1 MKKIVLFLV
10 LFIAVISGAGYWF
23 LTSGTINGLVKE
35 QIQIQGGQV
44 TGQSVKVAAVDI
56 NLLKGSGSI
65 SGLTVSNPSGYTQ
78 ASVFSLG
85 TIALAIDVA
94 SLTEEPYV
102 IESLLISNPEVF
114 VEVNAKGSNL
124 KDLYAAID
132 KNMPAEDAQ
141 NSSSDGG
148 AADPRIKL
156 NSLQLQGV
164 SMTLDLTALGNK
176 VHSEKL
182 SNINLGGIGGDQG
195 VPASQL
201 GAIIAKKIT
210 DALWDEAKQKQKE
223 KIKGKLKE
231 KAAEKF
237 GELLGKFNKD

>member
-94 SLTEEPYV
+94 SLT
-102 IESLLISNPEVF
+102 
-114 VEVNAKGSNL
+114 
-124 KDLYAAID
+124 
-132 KNMPAEDAQ
+132 
-141 NSSSDGG
+141 
-148 AADPRIKL
+148 
-156 NSLQLQGV
+156 
-164 SMTLDLTALGNK
+164 
-176 VHSEKL
+176 
-182 SNINLGGIGGDQG
+182 
-195 VPASQL
+195 
-201 GAIIAKKIT
+201 
-210 DALWDEAKQKQKE
+210 
-223 KIKGKLKE
+223 
-231 KAAEKF
+231 
-237 GELLGKFNKD
+237 